1 MQKTVLVFT
10 PHPDDETL
18 GMWWTIAKMVAKWY
32 KVCVCLACEQKDE
45 KMKKIRWDEFCMA
58 MSTLWVKWDDRYFL
72 EYEDWSLYKVDYS
85 QLVGDIDKLI
95 IQLKPDMVFIP
106 EKSSHQD
113 HKTIYDACIT
123 SLRISLSR
131 WFNVPE
137 VYTYD
142 YPPLAWNVEEKTFN
156 IVQDITEFIDKKVQA
171 FNQYAS
177 QNSWD
182 TRANEEGV
190 KNYAASCWFWW
201 WYKYAERF
209 RMLRKL
215 NDF

>member
-1 MQKTVLVFT
+1 MSKTVLVFT

-18 GMWWTIAKMVAKWY
+18 GMWWTIKKMVDKWY
-32 KVCVCLACEQKDE
+32 RVCVCLACEPADKE
-45 KMKKIRWDEFCMA
+45 KKKIRNDEFCSA
-58 MSTLWVKWDDRYFL
+58 MTTLWVSLDNRYFL

-85 QLVGDIDKLI
+85 KLVWDIDEI
-95 IQLKPDMVFIP
+95 CMEVKPDMMFIP
-106 EKSSHQD
+106 EKSPHQD
-113 HKTIYDACIT
+113 HKTIYDACIS

-156 IVQDITEFIDKKVQA
+156 IVQDITEQIDAKVSA
-171 FNQYAS
+171 FKQYAS
-177 QNSWD
+177 QNSWE
-182 TRANEEGV
+182 TRANEEWI
-190 KNYAASCWFWW
+190 KNYAASCWFGR
-201 WYKYAERF
+201 WYKYSERF